1 MKKTIKHFSSIK
13 LENNKIVVTKTFDVN
28 FCCYGIIKTDNF
40 FKKHLN
46 KILDLLNYYSS
57 NNIKHSL
64 SYPLDKNYCLHLD
77 LNNKPMEV
85 SINEFREIERLS
97 DGEKIFYNKNKYLG
111 EDNREFIDVAE
122 FDGSGI
128 FLSPKLMMAYNKL
141 NDENKDK
148 FLLDLKNRAFLGKKL
163 SKAVF
168 LDYCNEV
175 VKDFKSTILKDFKF
189 NVYYAVGNDYVSY
202 FIDEEL
208 LDLNYY
214 NNILINY
221 WDNVNN
227 NN

>member
-13 LENNKIVVTKTFDVN
+13 SENNKIVVTKTFDVN
-28 FCCYGIIKTDNF
+28 FCCYGIFKTDNF

-46 KILDLLNYYSS
+46 RILYLLNYYNS

-64 SYPLDKNYCLHLD
+64 SYPLDKNYYLHLN

-85 SINEFREIERLS
+85 SINEFRKIERLS
-97 DGEKIFYNKNKYLG
+97 DEEKICYNKNKYLG

-122 FDGSGI
+122 FDGSGVL
-128 FLSPKLMMAYNKL
+128 LSPKLLVEYNKL
-141 NDENKDK
+141 NEENKDK

-175 VKDFKSTILKDFKF
+175 VKDFKSTIIKDFKF

-221 WDNVNN
+221 WNNVENN
-227 NN
+227 